1 MEKLCS
7 HIGSFPERK
16 EYPHK
21 VPTSVYKARLQ
32 LSLARNVFCQGMI
45 VLLNHF
51 LYFTFWNASCL

>member
-1 MEKLCS
+1 MEKLSS

-32 LSLARNVFCQGMI
+32 LSM
-45 VLLNHF
+45 
-51 LYFTFWNASCL
+51 YFVKV